1 MEQFLY
7 KKRLRNKRGP
17 LTDFFDLPT
26 EKQEN
31 FIKIKAFLI
40 EYFGK
45 ELDVYVWGSYKH
57 GYWDELSDYDVIT
70 YEMGNAREIDSLI
83 FKKLNL
89 KVNVNCI
96 TKKFGIVLIP

>member
-7 KKRLRNKRGP
+7 KNRLRNKRGP
-17 LTDFFDLPT
+17 LTDFFDLPI

-31 FIKIKAFLI
+31 FTKIKSFLT

-57 GYWDELSDYDVIT
+57 GYWDELSDYDVIV
-70 YEMGNAREIDSLI
+70 YEMGNAREIDKLI
-83 FKKLNL
+83 LEKLNL